1 MTEGMVSAI
10 CIKWREK
17 EILLV
22 PNIDP
27 SKPLGFWGLP
37 GGKMKNGETPE
48 IAVLRELAE
57 ETGQE
62 GIIARWD
69 AAKISKTGSVGDY
82 IHYFIAVKVLPG
94 KKLKNCGDPGTGEPK
109 WIPLQEIITGRVKMF
124 RGHIQGLLLVLEK
137 MAEEKAGGKGKVDKN
152 SIKILSEG
160 PPFLLEA
167 LNELKNAFSTNG
179 QFVPS
184 YRRR

>member
-1 MTEGMVSAI
+1 MSEGMVSAI

-48 IAVLRELAE
+48 MAVLRELAE

-62 GIIARWD
+62 GITKHRAEIP
-69 AAKISKTGSVGDY
+69 KTGSNGDY
-82 IHYFIAVKVLPG
+82 IHHFIAVKISPG
-94 KKLKNCGDPGTGEPK
+94 KELKNCGDPGVGKPK
-109 WIPLQEIITGRVKMF
+109 WISLQEVLTGRIKIF
-124 RGHIQGLLLVLEK
+124 RGHIQGLFLVLDQI
-137 MAEEKAGGKGKVDKN
+137 AEGKRQKQDKATKHG
-152 SIKILSEG
+152 IPILSKG
-160 PPFLLEA
+160 PPAVLEIIDEFKKSF
-167 LNELKNAFSTNG
+167 NEKG
-179 QFVPS
+179 QFNFPL
-184 YRRR
+184 RRNSA